1 MPRPI
6 RARPCSYFRSRPKK
20 WLGKR
25 ERRHDN
31 SAGDAA
37 SILPTRALFC
47 SGPASNILTPACR
60 DEENS
65 VASCSSMATNSQLKI
80 DQELSSFVI
89 LPFLLSYWVKLVKGK
104 PIVGAIQSCLN
115 KLPMMLGPS
124 TMVILDQCLPR
135 VGAGAEQTK

>member
-1 MPRPI
+1 
-6 RARPCSYFRSRPKK
+6 
-20 WLGKR
+20 
-25 ERRHDN
+25 
-31 SAGDAA
+31 
-37 SILPTRALFC
+37 
-47 SGPASNILTPACR
+47 
-60 DEENS
+60 
-65 VASCSSMATNSQLKI
+65 MATNSQLKM